1 MDQAHLA
8 AIVVDYV
15 QRFVNQFNATDL
27 VWVRSMKA
35 SKVGVLNCQCRT
47 VQIAST
53 VRSTFASLIK
63 SATPPTYLG
72 KISISFAHEVG
83 TRVRLSILRSIS
95 RRQKE
100 RDPEAICSISA
111 FSARPLLRVGAKDS
125 GTRFLSYVDAVN
137 GFRHLLKQED
147 LDKALS
153 LCTGL
158 RGHLKSRFIV
168 LSDDRVL
175 PPAPQGQGRGKRP
188 HPGDRNERV
197 NQKRPHTSTSTST
210 SSSSSAL
217 PPSTSWAHQA
227 PPISGS
233 GSAPANV
240 GHQVHAAPVHAGIQ
254 APVNMLPS
262 AVSWANQVVSSGTVL
277 QNPPSNW
284 VNPPVSAAAPII
296 SHNLPNLSGLVQIST
311 SSLQQ
316 VPPVASPGVGFPPL
330 SNAKVNSLDDF
341 APAKSR
347 GRKKKTT
354 VEKNTTPTREVLSRS
369 VKGPKV
375 SNLVSQDQEDQEM
388 SDEGSEDSGAEY
400 VDAPNE
406 GV

>member
-47 VQIAST
+47 VQIASS

-72 KISISFAHEVG
+72 KISISFAHEIG
-83 TRVRLSILRSIS
+83 TRVRLSLLRSIS
-95 RRQKE
+95 RRQKD

-125 GTRFLSYVDAVN
+125 GTRFLSYVDAIH

-158 RGHLKSRFIV
+158 KGHLKSKFIV

-175 PPAPQGQGRGKRP
+175 PPAPQGGQGRGKRP
-188 HPGDRNERV
+188 HPDSRSDRV
-197 NQKRPHTSTSTST
+197 HQKRPNTAASVN
-210 SSSSSAL
+210 AL
-217 PPSTSWAHQA
+217 PPS
-227 PPISGS
+227 
-233 GSAPANV
+233 AN
-240 GHQVHAAPVHAGIQ
+240 
-254 APVNMLPS
+254 
-262 AVSWANQVVSSGTVL
+262 WANQASTVSGANNFATA
-277 QNPPSNW
+277 QAGPPPPPSTW
-284 VNPPVSAAAPII
+284 VNPLGVVSAPII
-296 SHNLPNLSGLVQIST
+296 SHALAPVPGVMQLQP
-311 SSLQQ
+311 SSSQQ
-316 VPPVASPGVGFPPL
+316 APSVASPGVGFPPL
-330 SNAKVNSLDDF
+330 NIPKVSDSQGF
-341 APAKSR
+341 IPAKSR
-347 GRKKKTT
+347 GRKKKVNSAKNLTPSRT
-354 VEKNTTPTREVLSRS
+354 VPNRS
-369 VKGPKV
+369 VKSQKV
-375 SNLVSQDQEDQEM
+375 KDVASEEDQDA
-388 SDEGSEDSGAEY
+388 SVGSSEESGNEY

-406 GV
+406 EI